1 MLKIVSLSG
10 ALLVG
15 VLCGPA
21 LQGAWSFLATSQA
34 AALGA
39 PPAGGSWSGGSDS
52 CATPTIIGGEG
63 IFPFDNSAATTGAE
77 GQNEPL
83 CSGGGGTGITNDVW
97 FEWTST
103 GSGTATLTTCN
114 MVFMDSKVAVYPGS
128 GCPLD
133 GTALACNDDDCLTR
147 STIDWPITIGGTYTI
162 QIGNWPGGGG
172 NSGTFEIT
180 TDAAPPG
187 TPFCFCDQI
196 SPCGNPGLAGNGC
209 GNGSD
214 PFGANLSASGFPSV
228 ATDSISLEGSAAVP
242 GQPGLFFQGDN
253 AVNNG
258 TGVFFGDGLRCAGMN
273 VVRLQVVAA
282 DGSGD
287 SQTSAP
293 IALTGGVGAG
303 DTRHYQLW
311 YRDPAGS
318 PCGTTFNLTNGL
330 TLNWLP

>member
-1 MLKIVSLSG
+1 MLNVIP
-10 ALLVG
+10 LVG
-15 VLCGPA
+15 VLLVGALYGPA
-21 LQGAWSFLATSQA
+21 PQGSPLFVASKQAT
-34 AALGA
+34 ALGA
-39 PPAGGSWSGGSDS
+39 APLGGSWSGGSDS
-52 CATPTIIGGEG
+52 CATPTIISGEG
-63 IFPFDNSAATTGAE
+63 IFPFDNSAATTGTE

-83 CSGGGGTGITNDVW
+83 CSGSGGTGITHDVW
-97 FEWTST
+97 FEWTSP
-103 GSGTATLTTCN
+103 GLGTATLTTCN

-147 STIDWPITIGGTYTI
+147 STIDWPITVGAIYTI

-172 NSGTFEIT
+172 NSGTFEIS

-187 TPFCFCDQI
+187 TPFCFCNQN
-196 SPCGNPGLAGNGC
+196 SPCGNPGTVGNGC

-214 PFGANLSASGFPSV
+214 SAGANLSASGFPGV
-228 ATDSISLEGSAAVP
+228 AADSISLEGSAAVP

-258 TGVFFGDGLRCAGMN
+258 MGVFFGDGLRCAGMN